1 MNEIEAFKVS
11 SDGLMRL
18 KARKSD
24 YFPTKE
30 APKINLRNKISN
42 RGSFIK
48 DVIYQGG
55 GSLPKDDF
63 T

>member
-1 MNEIEAFKVS
+1 MKKKKNEIEAFKVL

-30 APKINLRNKISN
+30 APKINMRNKICNYFST
-42 RGSFIK
+42 
-48 DVIYQGG
+48 GG
-55 GSLPKDDF
+55 GS
-63 T
+63 

>member
-1 MNEIEAFKVS
+1 MNEIEAFKVL

-30 APKINLRNKISN
+30 APKINMRNKICNYFST
-42 RGSFIK
+42 
-48 DVIYQGG
+48 GG
-55 GSLPKDDF
+55 GS
-63 T
+63 